1 MQDRESKRTDNIS
14 FIANSN
20 TLYRRAKL
28 AHDPN
33 NTKWTG
39 NTESFGLKMMTAQGW
54 QPGDYLGARDAKQA
68 EHYTAGSASH
78 IRVMIKE
85 DNLGLGAKIGS
96 GVGHGECTGLDAF
109 KDLLGRLNGKEEDEI
124 EKEKR
129 SREDL
134 KRAIYSERKWGS
146 TRFVQGGFL
155 IGDKIQPL
163 IDAEA
168 ERVRKLAELPS
179 DTTGEMSGSSTTS
192 SDSGEESKPAEKSKR
207 SKKRKLEE
215 AEAKAEVVAVKA
227 KKSKTNKTK
236 PESRHEDAAT
246 EDAGQGVKDSKKKS
260 KKDRKL
266 EIDGDSAEEERKR
279 RKKEKKEKKAK
290 KEAARLNKESSAE
303 VGEKPKRKSEQGDI
317 TESSESASRNT
328 IKESSA
334 FTSAPS
340 SGYSTPMMQGR
351 HAVRSRN
358 IAQKRLASMD
368 VASLNQVS
376 LHSCLTCVRYSLI
389 YPQIFMIKS

>member
-1 MQDRESKRTDNIS
+1 
-14 FIANSN
+14 
-20 TLYRRAKL
+20 
-28 AHDPN
+28 
-33 NTKWTG
+33 
-39 NTESFGLKMMTAQGW
+39 MTAQGW
-54 QPGDYLGARDAKQA
+54 QPGDYLGAKDAKQA
-68 EHYTAGSASH
+68 EHYTAGSTSH

-124 EKEKR
+124 EKERR

-163 IDAEA
+163 IEAEA
-168 ERVRKLAELPS
+168 ERVRKLADKPL
-179 DTTGEMSGSSTTS
+179 DTTGEVSGNSASSS
-192 SDSGEESKPAEKSKR
+192 ESDEESKPTEKPMKSQ
-207 SKKRKLEE
+207 KRKLDD
-215 AEAKAEVVAVKA
+215 AEPRAEVVAMRI
-227 KKSKTNKTK
+227 KKSKKNKAKSESKHEETEASED
-236 PESRHEDAAT
+236 PEKEGK
-246 EDAGQGVKDSKKKS
+246 ESKKKS

-266 EIDGDSAEEERKR
+266 EVDGDSAEEERRR

-290 KEAARLNKESSAE
+290 REAARLNTESSAE
-303 VGEKPKRKSEQGDI
+303 VGKKPKRKSEQGDI
-317 TESSESASRNT
+317 VESSESASRNT
-328 IKESSA
+328 TKESSA

-376 LHSCLTCVRYSLI
+376 LVFLLLSVHIR
-389 YPQIFMIKS
+389 

>member
-1 MQDRESKRTDNIS
+1 M
-14 FIANSN
+14 
-20 TLYRRAKL
+20 

-33 NTKWTG
+33 NTQWTN
-39 NTESFGLKMMTAQGW
+39 NTESFGLKLMTAQGW
-54 QPGDYLGARDAKQA
+54 QPGDFLGAKDAKQA

-124 EKEKR
+124 EKERK

-146 TRFVQGGFL
+146 TRFVRGGFL

-163 IDAEA
+163 IEAEA
-168 ERVRKLAELPS
+168 ERVRKLAG
-179 DTTGEMSGSSTTS
+179 DSSTPTGDNSGNS
-192 SDSGEESKPAEKSKR
+192 SSLESDEQTTAAKKPKKP
-207 SKKRKLEE
+207 KKRKLEE
-215 AEAKAEVVAVKA
+215 AEASADIIAVKV
-227 KKSKTNKTK
+227 KKSKKDRTK
-236 PESRHEDAAT
+236 SDSKHGELEDTEES
-246 EDAGQGVKDSKKKS
+246 KKPKKKS

-266 EIDGDSAEEERKR
+266 ETDGDSTEDERKR
-279 RKKEKKEKKAK
+279 RKREKKEKKAR
-290 KEAARLNKESSAE
+290 KEAAKLHAQSVTEVGDKQDDSTESSA
-303 VGEKPKRKSEQGDI
+303 
-317 TESSESASRNT
+317 SSTAKNTKDNSAL
-328 IKESSA
+328 
-334 FTSAPS
+334 TSAPS
-340 SGYSTPMMQGR
+340 SGYSTPIMQGR
-351 HAVRSRN
+351 HAVRARN

-376 LHSCLTCVRYSLI
+376 LLSCSNMCINMTNN
-389 YPQIFMIKS
+389 F

>member
-1 MQDRESKRTDNIS
+1 
-14 FIANSN
+14 
-20 TLYRRAKL
+20 L

-33 NTKWTG
+33 NTKWTS

-54 QPGDYLGARDAKQA
+54 QPGDFLGAKDAKQA

-124 EKEKR
+124 EKERK

-146 TRFVQGGFL
+146 TRFVRGGFL
-155 IGDKIQPL
+155 VGDKIQPL
-163 IDAEA
+163 IEAEA
-168 ERVRKLAELPS
+168 ERVRKLAGDFSMPTGDTSGNSSSLES
-179 DTTGEMSGSSTTS
+179 DEKTTAAK
-192 SDSGEESKPAEKSKR
+192 KPKK

-215 AEAKAEVVAVKA
+215 AEPSAEIVAVKV
-227 KKSKTNKTK
+227 KKSKKDRTK
-236 PESRHEDAAT
+236 FDSKHEELEDT
-246 EDAGQGVKDSKKKS
+246 EEVKKPKKKS

-266 EIDGDSAEEERKR
+266 ETDGDSTEDERKR
-279 RKKEKKEKKAK
+279 RKREKKEKKAR
-290 KEAARLNKESSAE
+290 KEAVKLQAQSVTEAGDKQDDSTESSA
-303 VGEKPKRKSEQGDI
+303 
-317 TESSESASRNT
+317 SSSTKN
-328 IKESSA
+328 IKDSTL
-334 FTSAPS
+334 TSAPS
-340 SGYSTPMMQGR
+340 SGYSTPIMQGR
-351 HAVRSRN
+351 HAVRARN

-376 LHSCLTCVRYSLI
+376 LLSYSDMCI
-389 YPQIFMIKS
+389 NKTNNS